1 MTYRGRCSSLFSVPY
16 IYHDP
21 RDDAVIYRTSLINE
35 QLQSVD
41 VDRFKSTINL
51 LLTMVRMVGNDS
63 MGKETEA
70 EVEVKPGQSVEATV
84 DADQQGNHS

>member
-1 MTYRGRCSSLFSVPY
+1 MNNYR
-16 IYHDP
+16 
-21 RDDAVIYRTSLINE
+21 ASLI
-35 QLQSVD
+35 D

-70 EVEVKPGQSVEATV
+70 ELEVELGQSVEATV
-84 DADQQGNHS
+84 DADQQGNLS